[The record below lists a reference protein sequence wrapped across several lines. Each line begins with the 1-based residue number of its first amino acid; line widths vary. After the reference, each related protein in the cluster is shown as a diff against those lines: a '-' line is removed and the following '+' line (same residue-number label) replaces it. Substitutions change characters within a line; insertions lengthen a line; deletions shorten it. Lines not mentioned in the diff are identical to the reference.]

1 MFCVFFFSGQ
11 RVFIPGMGTMIMST
25 TTGPDGESI
34 GHLSFPLGVNSGGSP
49 SNEAPPTMF
58 INNIAPSQQQQ
69 SQYPTVNSGNAQ
81 GNMSNIGEVYHNM
94 VIPQDLSI
102 PSGVSSSL
110 DAVHH
115 VPPHGCQQNDVMTPQ
130 NALPQRVINVVSVA
144 WFTNSVAFDLI
155 F

>member
-1 MFCVFFFSGQ
+1 MFLFSGQ

-58 INNIAPSQQQQ
+58 INNMAPSQQQQ
-69 SQYPTVNSGNAQ
+69 SQYHTVNSSNAQ
-81 GNMSNIGEVYHNM
+81 GNLSGEVYHNM

-115 VPPHGCQQNDVMTPQ
+115 VPPHGSQQNDVLTPQ
-130 NALPQRVINVVSVA
+130 NTLPQRVINIVSVA
-144 WFTNSVAFDLI
+144 WFTNSFACDPI